1 MLELNNINKS
11 YGDLQVLKNVSFSV
25 KKGEV
30 IAIIGPSG
38 SGKSTLIK
46 TINCLVHPDQGTMMF
61 DQKQFDFT
69 TIKKR
74 EITELR
80 KTIGMVFQNF
90 GLFHH
95 LTILDNLMIVLQKVR
110 KLSREE
116 GERLAFELLDLVGL
130 EEKAQSYP
138 IQLSGGQQQRVG
150 IARALASNPKLIL
163 MDEPTSA
170 LDPELVG
177 EVLQT
182 IKGLASRGNTM
193 ILVTHEMAF
202 AREVADRV
210 VFLDQGQVVMDD
222 RAEVVFSDETHPRIQ
237 QFLKRFLAG

>member
-210 VFLDQGQVVMDD
+210 IFLDQGQVVMDD